1 MNTLIEQYRVE
12 KMPKRIDTRR
22 SYKVWLENHIV
33 PQWGECI
40 LTDLQARRVELW
52 LTSLDL
58 SPKSKAHIRGLLSV
72 LWDFGMWSG
81 SIPVQRNPME
91 LVTIKGSSKRTRQ
104 PRSLTVEEFQ
114 GFVRHLA

>member
-22 SYKVWLENHIV
+22 SYEVWLENHIV